1 MEIQPVVQI
10 AAGSG
15 SDINNQGGEE
25 EEDGQQV
32 LLRCA
37 FIHSIWV
44 DWVFLRSV
52 SFGLKSDEM
61 GCSGM
66 LNPVFPRNALI
77 RFRVCPT
84 TWGTS
89 TVPRA
94 QPAPMIALFPPKFH
108 SSSRMQGPIRRA
120 WTCFQPQTPLL
131 SNGVPHWHW

>member
-1 MEIQPVVQI
+1 MKIQPVVQI

-44 DWVFLRSV
+44 DWVFLRCV

-61 GCSGM
+61 GLLRDAEPCVPQECS
-66 LNPVFPRNALI
+66 
-77 RFRVCPT
+77 
-84 TWGTS
+84 
-89 TVPRA
+89 
-94 QPAPMIALFPPKFH
+94 H
-108 SSSRMQGPIRRA
+108 
-120 WTCFQPQTPLL
+120 
-131 SNGVPHWHW
+131 